1 MGLKKFPNLFPKDSP
16 RIIQRS
22 RLVLKQGKWREV
34 RYKRQERTAS
44 GVYNFIVTLEGIVF
58 IRRAS
63 ARVADRAIGHID
75 LAKGEDVKYA
85 GRLYFSGRT
94 NRGIL
99 RKWTNESGHYRPGA
113 ESMSNADLLPQ
124 ELFEPGQFKS
134 LISLNLIP
142 GND

>member
-1 MGLKKFPNLFPKDSP
+1 M
-16 RIIQRS
+16 
-22 RLVLKQGKWREV
+22 RLVLKQRKWQEV
-34 RYKRQERTAS
+34 RYKNEERTAS

-75 LAKGEDVKYA
+75 LADVKYV

-99 RKWTNESGHYRPGA
+99 RKWTNESGHYRPDA

-134 LISLNLIP
+134 LINLNLIS